1 MTEDEQVA
9 QRIVDGTRYQIQVG
23 TVDANWS
30 LIEQQQWISLE
41 SLKVAIVAA
50 LRTQREAPTKV
61 YVVMCADYPSDTHV
75 RGVYSTSGKAQQGV
89 VEGNAAMSTER
100 LREPPAGY
108 CWIDEYELDGEP

>member
-9 QRIVDGTRYQIQVG
+9 QRIVDGARYQIQAG

-50 LRTQREAPTKV
+50 LHARREAILQQAALILAEGSDGVGGDWEAAEAAAAITKIAAS
-61 YVVMCADYPSDTHV
+61 CCKLE
-75 RGVYSTSGKAQQGV
+75 RSG
-89 VEGNAAMSTER
+89 R
-100 LREPPAGY
+100 
-108 CWIDEYELDGEP
+108 